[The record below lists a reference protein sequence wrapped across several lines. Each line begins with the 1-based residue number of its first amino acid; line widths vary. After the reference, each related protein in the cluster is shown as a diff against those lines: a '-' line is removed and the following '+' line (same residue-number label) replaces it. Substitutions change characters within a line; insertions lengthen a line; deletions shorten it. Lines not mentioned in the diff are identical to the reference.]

1 LGSMRTSLVSS
12 AGPNDPDDFLA
23 SGTSSS
29 TTWWMVGSPSK
40 AMIAEANSH
49 HSMSH

>member
-1 LGSMRTSLVSS
+1 MRTSLASS

-29 TTWWMVGSPSK
+29 T
-40 AMIAEANSH
+40 I
-49 HSMSH
+49 